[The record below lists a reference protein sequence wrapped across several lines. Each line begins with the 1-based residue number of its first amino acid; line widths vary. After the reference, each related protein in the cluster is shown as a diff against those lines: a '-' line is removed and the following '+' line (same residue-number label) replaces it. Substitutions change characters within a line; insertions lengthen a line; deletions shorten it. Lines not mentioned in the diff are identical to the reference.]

1 MQNDPYKNFY
11 IKGLEDAQSGKK
23 SRVPYN
29 FKLSY
34 VSGRCDFVSGKKSI
48 YESK

>member
-11 IKGLEDAQSGKK
+11 LKGFEDAKAGKK

-34 VSGRCDFVSGKKSI
+34 ASGRADAFSGNLNRYQGK
-48 YESK
+48 

>member
-11 IKGLEDAQSGKK
+11 IKGFEDAKAGKS

-34 VSGRCDFVSGKKSI
+34 VCGRSDALSGKISRYKG
-48 YESK
+48 E